1 MDSIGQISSD
11 YKQRFGIPRQSGLA
25 ESAEAKIILSQ
36 QFSMDSVRGL
46 TEFSHLWV
54 IFSFHASKCQS
65 WKQIVRP
72 PRLGGR
78 KGRGVFATR
87 SPFRPSALGLSAVKL
102 KSCQTNKDGC
112 VEIIVLGGDFLDKTP
127 VIDIKPYVPYAD
139 ALFDAHSDW
148 ARNDEKKLMVNLA
161 ESALD
166 DLDERQKLLFKQREQ
181 FIFESLA
188 LDPRPAHERCKDGRK
203 NQSWSAELAEFDVSW
218 IVTRDICSII
228 SVKINVPRL

>member
-1 MDSIGQISSD
+1 MDSIGQINSD

-78 KGRGVFATR
+78 RDAEFLQREA
-87 SPFRPSALGLSAVKL
+87 PFRPSALGLSAVKL

-166 DLDERQKLLFKQREQ
+166 DLDERQKAFCLSKENSLFLNLWRSIRDLLMKDAKMEEKPIMVCRTCG
-181 FIFESLA
+181 IRCL
-188 LDPRPAHERCKDGRK
+188 LDCHKRYLQYHFGE
-203 NQSWSAELAEFDVSW
+203 N
-218 IVTRDICSII
+218 
-228 SVKINVPRL
+228 